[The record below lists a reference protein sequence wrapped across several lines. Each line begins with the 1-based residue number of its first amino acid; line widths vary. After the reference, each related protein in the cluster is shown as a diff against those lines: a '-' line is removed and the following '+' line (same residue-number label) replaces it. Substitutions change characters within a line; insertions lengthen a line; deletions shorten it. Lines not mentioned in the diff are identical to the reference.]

1 MPSSFGRKCELS
13 THLRRLNLSHNRFTK
28 FPERTLS
35 PLVNLEFL
43 SLADNGLTEIPFSLF
58 QLTNLLE
65 LDLGNNKLKSFPTK
79 IIEGATG
86 GNKDESNSH
95 LGLAKLKRLH
105 IFNLD
110 NNPDLRTLPLEMFAL
125 GSSLCRLNLRAVGLS
140 VLPSMNFSYVT
151 KALGNV
157 NFTSLTNL
165 QILDLSHNRIKGK
178 L

>member
-35 PLVNLEFL
+35 PLINLEFL
-43 SLADNGLTEIPFSLF
+43 SLADNNLTEIPFSLF

-86 GNKDESNSH
+86 GNKVPTILLTRTRTATH
-95 LGLAKLKRLH
+95 THTHTRRTRL
-105 IFNLD
+105 
-110 NNPDLRTLPLEMFAL
+110 
-125 GSSLCRLNLRAVGLS
+125 
-140 VLPSMNFSYVT
+140 
-151 KALGNV
+151 
-157 NFTSLTNL
+157 
-165 QILDLSHNRIKGK
+165 
-178 L
+178 

>member
-35 PLVNLEFL
+35 PLINLEFL
-43 SLADNGLTEIPFSLF
+43 SLADNNLTEIPFSLF

-86 GNKDESNSH
+86 GNKVPTILLTPTH
-95 LGLAKLKRLH
+95 TTHTTHRTRL
-105 IFNLD
+105 
-110 NNPDLRTLPLEMFAL
+110 
-125 GSSLCRLNLRAVGLS
+125 
-140 VLPSMNFSYVT
+140 
-151 KALGNV
+151 
-157 NFTSLTNL
+157 
-165 QILDLSHNRIKGK
+165 
-178 L
+178 